1 MSYRYKVS
9 CCKDELQGVRD
20 FVRNTL
26 QNYTI
31 SDVEMHQ
38 LVLVVDEVCSNLM
51 IHSHK
56 CNPDHSLELKIQI
69 GDDQGVTFEIYDS
82 GKKGFN
88 FKQYKEP
95 CIKQIIKD
103 RRKGGVGLLLVR
115 RIMDQIDHDFHPKS
129 RKNIYRLY
137 KKLSVQPTH
146 RA

>member
-1 MSYRYKVS
+1 MNYSYKVS

-20 FVRNTL
+20 FVRETL
-26 QNYTI
+26 RNYTI

-38 LVLVVDEVCSNLM
+38 LVLAVDEICSNLM
-51 IHSHK
+51 IHSHQ
-56 CNPDHSLELKIQI
+56 CNSRHSIELKIKI
-69 GDDQGVTFEIYDS
+69 GEDRGITFEIHDS

-88 FKQYKEP
+88 FDQYKEP

-115 RIMDQIDHDFHPKS
+115 RIMDHIDHDFHPKS
-129 RKNIYRLY
+129 KRNIYRLY
-137 KKLSVQPTH
+137 KELAVQPTH